1 MIEEGKEITSTTELA
16 KVKTVHEM
24 MPMPVKKNQRKMG
37 RPELW
42 EEHFKVVE
50 ECLKLDC
57 TITEACDYAWI
68 SVPAYYAH
76 YKKDPDFALRMD
88 RARDF
93 PKMMARTAVM
103 KRIWQWD
110 SKTALRYLELR
121 DKRFKEDH
129 VEEEW
134 GSDNKT
140 KVEFTLVSTVEWPTD
155 NHDNPDTQ
163 SDIKQRWPYDSS
175 ANSWESEKMTPWEN
189 EDAILERLASLNSN
203 NG

>member
-42 EEHFKVVE
+42 EEHFRVVE

-110 SKTALRYLELR
+110 SRTALRYLELR

-140 KVEFTLVSTVEWPTD
+140 KVEFTLVSTVSWAD
-155 NHDNPDTQ
+155 Q
-163 SDIKQRWPYDSS
+163 SENDSQTSTKQNLPYDSS
-175 ANSWESEKMTPWEN
+175 VSSWEEEKMTPWEN
-189 EDAILERLASLNSN
+189 EDQILERLNSLNSN